1 MKRLLCISKP
11 PKNFSMPMI
20 DQRIIVAI
28 DTFDLETANTILDK
42 LDPSLCIIKIG
53 SVVFNTLGKS
63 FLKDASSRGFK
74 IFLDL
79 KLHDIPNTVH
89 ETILGFHDLS
99 IDMLTVHLS
108 GGEDMLKKAMLAG
121 KSINAKVIGVSILTS
136 LKESDTL
143 MLFNNNLDTQ
153 IANLFKIAV
162 KTNLDGVVCS
172 PLELEMANTIL
183 DTNSIKIT
191 PGIRDIKVADDQART
206 LSAKEAIEKGA
217 TFIVIGRPITQAEDV
232 STALK
237 TFTDSIHD

>member
-1 MKRLLCISKP
+1 MTDP
-11 PKNFSMPMI
+11 
-20 DQRIIVAI
+20 RIIVAI
-28 DTFDLETANTILDK
+28 DTYDLQEANVILDQ
-42 LDPSLCIIKIG
+42 LDPDLCRIKIG
-53 SVVFNTLGKS
+53 SVVFNSLGKS
-63 FLKDASSRGFK
+63 FLKEVSSRGFK

-89 ETILGFHDLS
+89 ETILGFHDCS

-143 MLFNNNLDTQ
+143 MLFNNNLETQ

-183 DTNSIKIT
+183 ETNSIKIT
-191 PGIRDIKVADDQART
+191 PGIRDIKLADDQART

>member
-1 MKRLLCISKP
+1 MTDP
-11 PKNFSMPMI
+11 
-20 DQRIIVAI
+20 RIIVAI
-28 DTFDLETANTILDK
+28 DTYDFQEANVILDQ
-42 LDPSLCIIKIG
+42 LDPDLCRIKIG
-53 SVVFNTLGKS
+53 SVVFNSLGKS
-63 FLKDASSRGFK
+63 FLKEVSSRGFK

-89 ETILGFHDLS
+89 ETILGFHDCS

-232 STALK
+232 SMALK
-237 TFTDSIHD
+237 TFSDSIHD

>member
-1 MKRLLCISKP
+1 
-11 PKNFSMPMI
+11 MI

-28 DTFDLETANTILDK
+28 DTFDLETANIILDK

-53 SVVFNTLGKS
+53 SVVFNALGKS
-63 FLKDASSRGFK
+63 FLQDASSRGFK

-89 ETILGFHDLS
+89 ETILGFHDCS

-108 GGEDMLKKAMLAG
+108 GGEDMLNKAMLAG

-153 IANLFKIAV
+153 IENLFKIAV

-191 PGIRDIKVADDQART
+191 PGIRDIKEVDDQART
-206 LSAKEAIEKGA
+206 LSAKEAIANGA

-237 TFTDSIHD
+237 TFSDSIHD

>member
-1 MKRLLCISKP
+1 MTDP
-11 PKNFSMPMI
+11 
-20 DQRIIVAI
+20 RIIVAI
-28 DTFDLETANTILDK
+28 DTYDFQEANVILDQ
-42 LDPSLCIIKIG
+42 LDPDLCRIKIG
-53 SVVFNTLGKS
+53 SVVFNSLGKS
-63 FLKDASSRGFK
+63 FLKEVSSRGFR

-89 ETILGFHDLS
+89 ETILGFHDCS

-136 LKESDTL
+136 FKESDTL

>member
-1 MKRLLCISKP
+1 MTDP
-11 PKNFSMPMI
+11 
-20 DQRIIVAI
+20 RIIVAI
-28 DTFDLETANTILDK
+28 DTYDLEEANAILDQ
-42 LDPSLCIIKIG
+42 LNPNLCKIKIG
-53 SVVFNTLGKS
+53 SIVFNALGKS

-89 ETILGFHDLS
+89 ETILGFHDCS
-99 IDMLTVHLS
+99 IDILTVHLS
-108 GGEDMLKKAMLAG
+108 GGEDMLRKAMLAG

-162 KTNLDGVVCS
+162 KTNLDGIVCS

-206 LSAKEAIEKGA
+206 LSAKEAIERGA

>member
-1 MKRLLCISKP
+1 MTDP
-11 PKNFSMPMI
+11 
-20 DQRIIVAI
+20 RIIVAI
-28 DTFDLETANTILDK
+28 DTYDFQEANLILDQ
-42 LDPSLCIIKIG
+42 LDPDLCRIKIG
-53 SVVFNTLGKS
+53 SVVFNSLGKS
-63 FLKDASSRGFK
+63 FLKEVSSRGFK

-89 ETILGFHDLS
+89 ETILGFHDCS

-183 DTNSIKIT
+183 DTNSKKIT
-191 PGIRDIKVADDQART
+191 PGIRDIKAADDQART

-237 TFTDSIHD
+237 TFSDSIHD